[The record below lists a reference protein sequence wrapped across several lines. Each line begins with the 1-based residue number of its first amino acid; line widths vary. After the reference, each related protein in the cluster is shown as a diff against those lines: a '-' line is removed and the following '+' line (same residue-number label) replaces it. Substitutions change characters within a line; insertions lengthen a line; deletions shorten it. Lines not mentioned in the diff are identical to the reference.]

1 MENCDLRDL
10 QSKYPLDKFNLLIP
24 VTQIIDIPPIQRV
37 TVNIVK
43 INTDEK
49 AKEIYYNKLD
59 GKYALTKVGLTKL
72 ASAADIKYLYTNNMI
87 PNLCRKCIAMS
98 EITTKSPDCNKC
110 PNKYDIYIVVAVS
123 VPKTDG
129 SITEIVASKELRMQ
143 ELKEYYNQTP
153 KEYEMIFRYRTE
165 RAESI
170 AYNRAIR
177 AALSIRGTYSK
188 QELEKPFA
196 VAHLI
201 PNLDNPDVKN
211 AVLEGYRNSVQNLF
225 FQNTGDKNSKQVL
238 EQIKAG
244 KDTIQIED
252 KDDNTDDSKSTFK
265 EGKEKPSNS
274 IVSNNNIA
282 DDNNS
287 QLLCSICGNRINP
300 NVYNYSKGK
309 FGKPLCYDC
318 QHKEPK

>member
-1 MENCDLRDL
+1 MENCDLSDL
-10 QSKYPLDKFNLLIP
+10 QRKYPLDKFNLLIP
-24 VTQIIDIPPIQRV
+24 VTQIIDIPSIQKV
-37 TVNIVK
+37 AVNIVK

-72 ASAADIKYLYTNNMI
+72 ASAADIKYLYTDNMI
-87 PNLCRKCIAMS
+87 PNSCKKCLAMS
-98 EITTKSPDCNKC
+98 KTTTRNPDCNKC
-110 PNKYDIYIVVAVS
+110 PNRYDIYIIVAVS

-129 SITEIVASKELRMQ
+129 AITEIVASKELRMQ
-143 ELKEYYNQTP
+143 ELKEYYNKTP
-153 KEYEMIFRYRTE
+153 KEYEMVFRYRTE
-165 RAESI
+165 RCESI

-225 FQNTGDKNSKQVL
+225 VQNIKDKNSKQVL
-238 EQIKAG
+238 EQINAG

-252 KDDNTDDSKSTFK
+252 KDDSESTFK
-265 EGKEKPSNS
+265 NGKEKSSNS
-274 IVSNNNIA
+274 IVSDDNIA

-287 QLLCSICGNRINP
+287 QLLCSICGNRIKP

>member
-10 QSKYPLDKFNLLIP
+10 QRKYPLDEFNLLIL
-24 VTQIIDIPPIQRV
+24 VTQIIDIPSIQRV
-37 TVNIVK
+37 VVNIVK
-43 INTDEK
+43 INTDER

-59 GKYALTKVGLTKL
+59 GKYGIKRVGLNKL
-72 ASAADIKYLYTNNMI
+72 ASAAGIEYLTTDNMI
-87 PNLCRKCIAMS
+87 PTLCKKCLAMS
-98 EITTKSPDCNKC
+98 KTTTRNPDCNKC
-110 PNKYDIYIVVAVS
+110 PNKYDVYIIVAVS

-129 SITEIVASKELRMQ
+129 SITKIVASKELRMQ
-143 ELKEYYNQTP
+143 ELKEYYKQTP

-165 RAESI
+165 RCESI

-177 AALSIRGTYSK
+177 AALSIKGTYSK

-201 PNLDNPDVKN
+201 PNLDNTEVKN

-244 KDTIQIED
+244 KDTIQI
-252 KDDNTDDSKSTFK
+252 
-265 EGKEKPSNS
+265 
-274 IVSNNNIA
+274 
-282 DDNNS
+282 
-287 QLLCSICGNRINP
+287 
-300 NVYNYSKGK
+300 
-309 FGKPLCYDC
+309 
-318 QHKEPK
+318 

>member
-24 VTQIIDIPPIQRV
+24 VTQIIDIADIQKV
-37 TVNIVK
+37 IINIVQ

-49 AKEIYYNKLD
+49 AKEIYYDKANR
-59 GKYALTKVGLTKL
+59 GYALTKIGLTKL
-72 ASAADIKYLYTNNMI
+72 ASAANIHYLSTNSVL
-87 PNLCRKCIAMS
+87 PQACERCS
-98 EITTKSPDCNKC
+98 EVAQKIGRFPECNKC
-110 PNKYDIYIVVAVS
+110 PNRYDVKIAVS
-123 VPKTDG
+123 VEAPKTDG
-129 SITEIVASKELRMQ
+129 SLTKLTLSKELRME
-143 ELKEYYNQTP
+143 ELKNNYDKPEAY
-153 KEYEMIFRYRTE
+153 KRFFDYRNE
-165 RAESI
+165 QCESRAF
-170 AYNRAIR
+170 NRAIR
-177 AALSIRGTYSK
+177 AALSLPAIYSIDDLK
-188 QELEKPFA
+188 KPFA
-196 VAHLI
+196 VAHLA

-211 AVLEGYRNSVQNLF
+211 AVLEGYRNSIQNLF
-225 FQNTGDKNSKQVL
+225 VQNIKYKNSKQVL

-265 EGKEKPSNS
+265 KGKEKSSNS

-287 QLLCSICGNRINP
+287 QLLCSICGNIINP